1 VRDRTAGPKLA
12 HGWFASADFEIVS
25 VMEMSGQAAA
35 TAIAIALAPHE
46 ANVSRKTNPRLTEA
60 KEALR
65 KGRGTVLPRPSL
77 QFEQDE

>member
-1 VRDRTAGPKLA
+1 
-12 HGWFASADFEIVS
+12 
-25 VMEMSGQAAA
+25 MSGQAAA

>member
-1 VRDRTAGPKLA
+1 
-12 HGWFASADFEIVS
+12 
-25 VMEMSGQAAA
+25 MSGQAAA

-65 KGRGTVLPRPSL
+65 KGRVTVLPRPSL